1 MNIWTSFVHVVYEQ
15 VFFPKVLMCNRWFY
29 YSWKII
35 NALKKLIF
43 KNILFILV
51 GLALIV
57 IGAYIQ
63 IAAKEFLD
71 FLSDNYLN
79 TPIFIIIIGKKK
91 LIFIIIIGKK
101 KTYFHHYW
109 RWKTNLFSIFK
120 KSKAFCVNSFAKF
133 LKFIQALFQKGLCL
147 VAYWRIHELS
157 LFH

>member
-35 NALKKLIF
+35 NAFKKLIF

-79 TPIFIIIIGKKK
+79 TP
-91 LIFIIIIGKK
+91 IFIIIIGKK

>member
-15 VFFPKVLMCNRWFY
+15 VFFPKVLMCNRWFS

-91 LIFIIIIGKK
+91 LIFIIIEGEKP
-101 KTYFHHYW
+101 TYFQHLKSPRPSALIALLNFWSLYK
-109 RWKTNLFSIFK
+109 RYFK
-120 KSKAFCVNSFAKF
+120 KVCV
-133 LKFIQALFQKGLCL
+133 
-147 VAYWRIHELS
+147 
-157 LFH
+157 